1 MRKSM
6 LTSVRFKRKLV
17 ELKTKGYTFEE
28 EIKVCDKNIFF
39 GVKDKQFFKEMQVD
53 EEFFDYP
60 IREIGLYFKNSEE
73 NTMCLVL
80 LEACETS
87 IGKISSSIGG
97 ICEIDSNEDYYID
110 LGDPIP
116 DVGLEGEEISTFEL
130 RSSEPVFITAL
141 LNSELVGTN
150 EEFAEELTID
160 QIKEAEPMASI
171 YNWKYKSVMLNNDV
185 HEALFR
191 FRDINLTDLLS
202 DLNKN
207 GYELIALGLI
217 DVRSLVDSI
226 TVCAFKNEK
235 GYSYISFFYGV
246 EEEEFMV
253 KVQSRETLLKRIK
266 VNGKYVPL
274 VEVNVE
280 NSEDTSTLIQGF
292 DFENFREYNLAI

>member
-1 MRKSM
+1 MKRAM
-6 LTSVRFKRKLV
+6 LTSVRFKKKLA
-17 ELKTKGYTFEE
+17 ELKAKGYTFVD
-28 EIKVCDKNIFF
+28 EIKVCNKDVFF
-39 GVKDKQFFKEMQVD
+39 DLKDRQFFKEMGVN
-53 EEFFDYP
+53 EEFYEYP
-60 IREIGLYFKNSEE
+60 IGEIGLYFENTEE

-80 LEACETS
+80 LEACENS
-87 IGKISSSIGG
+87 MGKISSSIGG
-97 ICEIDSNEDYYID
+97 ICETDSNEEYYID

-130 RSSEPVFITAL
+130 KSPSPMFISAL
-141 LNSELVGTN
+141 VNSQLTN
-150 EEFAEELTID
+150 MDEEFAEEFAID
-160 QIKEAEPMASI
+160 TVQEAKPMADM

-191 FRDINLTDLLS
+191 FRDISLNELLS

-207 GYELIALGLI
+207 RYELVALGLV

-226 TVCAFKNEK
+226 TVCVFKNNS

-253 KVQSRETLLKRIK
+253 KIQSRETMLKRIK

-274 VEVNVE
+274 FEVNVE
-280 NSEDTSTLIQGF
+280 SSRDTSTLIQGF
-292 DFENFREYNLAI
+292 DFENFKEYNLAI